1 MLVLVSIIEDV
12 LRLASE
18 GVQHSAH
25 CVRMAGHAWVFP
37 VKTRLTPGGRL
48 VLDQPLLDQTVSR
61 SLKDVQRECLDAALE
76 KATLLFTF
84 FGKTGLLL
92 KEQSLK
98 PKIISDKN
106 LHILHTS

>member
-25 CVRMAGHAWVFP
+25 CVCMAGHAWVFP

-48 VLDQPLLDQTVSR
+48 VLDQTFLDQSVSR
-61 SLKDVQRECLDAALE
+61 SLKDVQCERFDAAFE

-92 KEQSLK
+92 KEEIIK
-98 PKIISDKN
+98 PQTIFDRH
-106 LHILHTS
+106 LRILHTS